1 MHPELLFQGSTKRMK
16 LALGKALH
24 LPLATGHPEKTMFS
38 GVSLVLGSSDI
49 MVLDHW
55 IKDFRRW
62 VNFGLEP
69 SHSWEPSFDPC
80 QSGVTK
86 C

>member
-1 MHPELLFQGSTKRMK
+1 MHPELLFQGSTERMK

-49 MVLDHW
+49 RDHW
-55 IKDFRRW
+55 TTGFTG
-62 VNFGLEP
+62 FPQMGFLGTQ
-69 SHSWEPSFDPC
+69 F
-80 QSGVTK
+80 
-86 C
+86 